1 MESAIEE
8 TTKKEICSKNALKLA
23 FMPYFFVQA
32 NFPYT
37 EVEGREFIRKN
48 GNLTLS
54 LYSPSGL
61 PYGSIPR
68 LVIAFIVTE
77 AIRKKTRT
85 IFLGQTLADF

>member
-1 MESAIEE
+1 
-8 TTKKEICSKNALKLA
+8 
-23 FMPYFFVQA
+23 MPYFFVQA

-77 AIRKKTRT
+77 AIRKKTKNHISWANACRFFKPIRLRPDRRKEWNYNET
-85 IFLGQTLADF
+85 P